1 MGAKTFMWTL
11 AAVAVVGGAVGAGAY
26 AVTGNDDAPAATAS
40 EALGLPPSGEAGQP
54 GALPS
59 RDRQQDGAGAQPET
73 SQTAESDS
81 PADSTEEAAA
91 DANAPADDG
100 AAARPER
107 IAGVVNSIDSSGV
120 VLATDEGPVAVTIA
134 GDVPVQ
140 LAKTVA
146 DAVDD
151 LVVGVE
157 VTAVLARTEAGVV
170 ARNIAIGGAG
180 TGGLA
185 FGGGGRQGGGAGAN
199 VVTGTIASVGGGT
212 LVIDT
217 AEGPAE
223 VALGDDTPVLI
234 TRSFADAAGDLSQG
248 TEITVVGQRTDDG
261 GLQAIAVT
269 TGALGPPGAPRGGGG
284 RGRGG
289 Q

>member
-11 AAVAVVGGAVGAGAY
+11 AAVVVVGGAVGAGAY
-26 AVTGNDDAPAATAS
+26 AVTGNDDAPAGSAS
-40 EALGLPPSGEAGQP
+40 EALGLPPGGEAGQA

-59 RDRQQDGAGAQPET
+59 RGRQQDGAGAQPET
-73 SQTAESDS
+73 SQTAASDS
-81 PADSTEEAAA
+81 PFDSTEEAAT
-91 DANAPADDG
+91 DNDAPAADRGDP
-100 AAARPER
+100 RPER
-107 IAGVVNSIDSSGV
+107 IAGVVDSIDSSGL
-120 VLATDEGPVAVTIA
+120 VLATSDGPVAVTIA

-140 LAKTVA
+140 LAKTVG
-146 DAVDD
+146 DAVDE
-151 LVVGVE
+151 LVVGAD

-170 ARNIAIGGAG
+170 ARNVAIGGAG
-180 TGGLA
+180 TGGLG

-212 LVIDT
+212 LVIET

-223 VALGDDTPVLI
+223 VVLADDTPVLI
-234 TRSFADAAGDLSQG
+234 TRSFADAAGDLPQG

-269 TGALGPPGAPRGGGG
+269 TGAPGARGAPQGGAG

>member
-1 MGAKTFMWTL
+1 M
-11 AAVAVVGGAVGAGAY
+11 
-26 AVTGNDDAPAATAS
+26 TARAS
-40 EALGLPPSGEAGQP
+40 YSLPTTDQWPSP
-54 GALPS
+54 
-59 RDRQQDGAGAQPET
+59 
-73 SQTAESDS
+73 
-81 PADSTEEAAA
+81 
-91 DANAPADDG
+91 
-100 AAARPER
+100 
-107 IAGVVNSIDSSGV
+107 
-120 VLATDEGPVAVTIA
+120 IA

-151 LVVGVE
+151 LVVGVD

-199 VVTGTIASVGGGT
+199 VVTGTIASVSGGT
-212 LVIDT
+212 LMIDT

-269 TGALGPPGAPRGGGG
+269 TGALGAPGAHEAGAAEDAAVNSRRRARMRVDGGA
-284 RGRGG
+284 
-289 Q
+289 

>member
-11 AAVAVVGGAVGAGAY
+11 AAVVVAGGAVGAGAY
-26 AVTGNDDAPAATAS
+26 ALTGNDDAPAGSAS
-40 EALGLPPSGEAGQP
+40 EALGLPPGGEAGQA
-54 GALPS
+54 GALLN
-59 RDRQQDGAGAQPET
+59 RGRQQDGAGAQPET
-73 SQTAESDS
+73 SQTAATDS
-81 PADSTEEAAA
+81 PSDSTEEAAA
-91 DANAPADDG
+91 DNDAPAADRGD
-100 AAARPER
+100 ARPER
-107 IAGVVNSIDSSGV
+107 IAGVVDSIDSSGL
-120 VLATDEGPVAVTIA
+120 VLATSDGPVAVTIA

-140 LAKTVA
+140 LAKTVG
-146 DAVDD
+146 DAVDE
-151 LVVGVE
+151 LVVGAD
-157 VTAVLARTEAGVV
+157 VTAVLARNEAGVV
-170 ARNIAIGGAG
+170 ARNVAIGGAG
-180 TGGLA
+180 TGGLG

-223 VALGDDTPVLI
+223 VVLADDTPVLI
-234 TRSFADAAGDLSQG
+234 TRSFADAAGDLPQG

-269 TGALGPPGAPRGGGG
+269 MGARGAPRGGAG
-284 RGRGG
+284 RGRDG

>member
-11 AAVAVVGGAVGAGAY
+11 AAVVVVGGAAGAGAY
-26 AVTGNDDAPAATAS
+26 AVTGPDETAPASAS
-40 EALGLPPSGEAGQP
+40 EALGLPPGGEAGQA

-59 RDRQQDGAGAQPET
+59 RGRQRDGTGAQPEIPE
-73 SQTAESDS
+73 TAASDS
-81 PADSTEEAAA
+81 PADSTEEASA

-100 AAARPER
+100 ADARPER
-107 IAGVVNSIDSSGV
+107 IAGVVDSIDSSGL
-120 VLATDEGPVAVTIA
+120 VLATSDGPVAVTIA

-140 LAKTVA
+140 LAKTA
-146 DAVDD
+146 GDAVDE
-151 LVVGVE
+151 LVAGAD

-170 ARNIAIGGAG
+170 ARNVAIGGAG
-180 TGGLA
+180 AGGLG

-223 VALGDDTPVLI
+223 VVLADDTPVLI
-234 TRSFADAAGDLSQG
+234 TRSFADAAGDLPQG

-269 TGALGPPGAPRGGGG
+269 TGAPGAPRGGAGRPRGG
-284 RGRGG
+284 RGS

>member
-11 AAVAVVGGAVGAGAY
+11 AAVVVVGGAVGAGAY
-26 AVTGNDDAPAATAS
+26 AVTGNDDAPAASAS
-40 EALGLPPSGEAGQP
+40 EALGLPPGGEAGQA
-54 GALPS
+54 GALPN
-59 RDRQQDGAGAQPET
+59 RGRQDGAGAQPET

-107 IAGVVNSIDSSGV
+107 IAGVVDSIDSSGV
-120 VLATDEGPVAVTIA
+120 VLATDDGPVAVAIT

-170 ARNIAIGGAG
+170 ARNVAIGGAG

-185 FGGGGRQGGGAGAN
+185 FGGGGRQGRGAGSN

-217 AEGPAE
+217 ADGPAE
-223 VALGDDTPVLI
+223 VALADDTPVLI

-269 TGALGPPGAPRGGGG
+269 TGAPGAPGGGGG

>member
-11 AAVAVVGGAVGAGAY
+11 AAVVVAGGAVGAGAY
-26 AVTGNDDAPAATAS
+26 ALTGNDDAPAGSAS
-40 EALGLPPSGEAGQP
+40 EALGLPPGGEAGQA
-54 GALPS
+54 GAQPS

-73 SQTAESDS
+73 SQTAATDS
-81 PADSTEEAAA
+81 PSDSTEEAAA
-91 DANAPADDG
+91 DNGAPAADRGD
-100 AAARPER
+100 ARPER
-107 IAGVVNSIDSSGV
+107 IAGVVDSIDSSGL
-120 VLATDEGPVAVTIA
+120 VLATSDGPVAVTIA

-140 LAKTVA
+140 LAKTVG
-146 DAVDD
+146 DAVDE
-151 LVVGVE
+151 LVSGAD

-170 ARNIAIGGAG
+170 ARNVAIGGAEI
-180 TGGLA
+180 GGLGFA
-185 FGGGGRQGGGAGAN
+185 GGGRQGGDAGAN

-212 LVIDT
+212 LVIET

-223 VALGDDTPVLI
+223 VVLADDTSVLI
-234 TRSFADAAGDLSQG
+234 TRSFADAAGDLPQG

-269 TGALGPPGAPRGGGG
+269 TGAPGPPRGGAG
-284 RGRGG
+284 RGRDG

>member
-1 MGAKTFMWTL
+1 MGSKTFMWTL
-11 AAVAVVGGAVGAGAY
+11 VAVVVVGGAVGFGAY
-26 AVTGNDDAPAATAS
+26 AVTGSDDAPAATAS
-40 EALGLPPSGEAGQP
+40 EALGLPPGGEAGQT
-54 GALPS
+54 GAQPS
-59 RDRQQDGAGAQPET
+59 RGRQQDDSGAQPET
-73 SQTAESDS
+73 PQTAANDS
-81 PADSTEEAAA
+81 PPDATEEAAA
-91 DANAPADDG
+91 DNDAPADDG
-100 AAARPER
+100 ANARPER

-170 ARNIAIGGAG
+170 ARNVAIGGAG

-269 TGALGPPGAPRGGGG
+269 TGATGARGAPQGGAG